1 MELNRDVYRITFIWR
16 WLRKH
21 VNRILFYPLAA
32 LRLTP
37 HHHNAPQHHTPKPQT
52 RTRELTRFLLLL
64 VCFARPVPSSSDF
77 LLLAPAL
84 AFPGESSPGC
94 SAELSPYMAEP
105 GLICGRDCG
114 VSYETLAESL
124 KAPTGAVR

>member
-1 MELNRDVYRITFIWR
+1 MLALQACESQLTLPPCRIALHIAP
-16 WLRKH
+16 LH
-21 VNRILFYPLAA
+21 RISTRAQ
-32 LRLTP
+32 
-37 HHHNAPQHHTPKPQT
+37 PQKD
-52 RTRELTRFLLLL
+52 TRELTRFLLLL
-64 VCFARPVPSSSDF
+64 VCFAIAAPSSIDF
-77 LLLAPAL
+77 LLFAFAL
-84 AFPGESSPGC
+84 AFPGESPPAC